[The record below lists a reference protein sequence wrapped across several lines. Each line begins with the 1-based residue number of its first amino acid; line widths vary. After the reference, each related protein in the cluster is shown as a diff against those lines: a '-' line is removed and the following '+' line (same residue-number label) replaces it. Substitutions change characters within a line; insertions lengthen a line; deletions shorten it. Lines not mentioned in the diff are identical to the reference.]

1 MIRIVVVLAVLSA
14 CGASPPPRDP
24 PPGSTVRPPIRITWR
39 AEQGEGELV
48 AITIVVEGKAI
59 ALGSLPAAT
68 ETEPGTPRTCAI
80 RAAHPLR
87 TEFSC
92 GNMTSF
98 YSAELSGDELILG
111 SVDDAGRHE
120 LSRLSVWGDG
130 LAVTPYALPD

>member
-1 MIRIVVVLAVLSA
+1 MTHRMLALVLVA
-14 CGASPPPRDP
+14 CGATPPPREP

-48 AITIVVEGKAI
+48 AITIVVEGKPI
-59 ALGSLPAAT
+59 ALGSLPAGTAT
-68 ETEPGTPRTCAI
+68 EVGTPRTCAI

-92 GNMTSF
+92 GDMTSF
-98 YSAELSGDELILG
+98 YSAELRGDELVLA
-111 SVDDAGRHE
+111 SVDGNGTHE
-120 LSRLSVWGDG
+120 LRRMPVWGDG